1 MEIDRKVIKKPVAE
15 VVAKGTAV
23 TFNGKMYSR
32 KLQVKAYSYTGG
44 GRTAMGTRARVGEI
58 SVDPKVIP
66 LGTTVYIPGI
76 GERRAEDTGGNIK
89 GKTIDIY
96 MSSKSACRKWG
107 RRYITIYLK

>member
-1 MEIDRKVIKKPVAE
+1 M
-15 VVAKGTAV
+15 
-23 TFNGKMYSR
+23 
-32 KLQVKAYSYTGG
+32 KAYSYTGG

-58 SVDPKVIP
+58 AVDPKVIP